1 MTLDTGVADVVRS
14 VYWPPRTGAR
24 REGEGMPLNEREQRI
39 LDEIEKRLYEE
50 DPKFEERVRKV
61 TFGAKGR
68 RWQRIAALAFVVGLV
83 VMLVSFTENV
93 YVAGGAFV
101 VMVVA
106 AGWLAMSIR
115 ATRAERSGGTVED
128 WLDAFRQ
135 RWRRDR

>member
-1 MTLDTGVADVVRS
+1 
-14 VYWPPRTGAR
+14 
-24 REGEGMPLNEREQRI
+24 MPLNEREQRI

-68 RWQRIAALAFVVGLV
+68 RWQRIAAVSFVAALV
-83 VMLVSFTENV
+83 IMLVSFTRNV
-93 YVAGGAFV
+93 YVAGAAFV

-106 AGWLAMSIR
+106 AGWLAMSVSGG
-115 ATRAERSGGTVED
+115 RAERNGAATGD

>member
-1 MTLDTGVADVVRS
+1 
-14 VYWPPRTGAR
+14 
-24 REGEGMPLNEREQRI
+24 MPLNEREQRI

-50 DPKFEERVRKV
+50 DPKFQERVRKV

-68 RWQRIAALAFVVGLV
+68 RWQRIAAVVFVVALV
-83 VMLVSFTENV
+83 AMLASFQRSALI
-93 YVAGGAFV
+93 AGGAFV

-115 ATRAERSGGTVED
+115 AGRAERTGSVED
-128 WLDAFRQ
+128 WLDSFRQ